1 MPERHVLLQVLY
13 IEVVLRASLPLEWTP
28 ELAEFLHALRS
39 TVPPA
44 SLSGLQFAALYAG
57 WTLFTCSEPRP
68 GRCSMTRQAFDQLV
82 GGVSDY
88 ELQCMIEVI
97 YDQWR
102 AVQQLMMPPHLLIA
116 LEAAFAKLSD
126 DGALTPSGSQR
137 LMGALQSVAAQTIGL
152 ATVEAAL
159 GSELGVVTL
168 PRFVTG
174 VFRLCKE
181 DVGPLLQ
188 AINNINLIQTGHPR
202 RKIASGTP
210 PGYEH
215 QAVMVEE
222 AVTASARSNQQNG
235 ALTGEGTVVDRG
247 MQHELERL
255 LHQSGGS
262 VTEQALLRPT
272 HITPAYL
279 EALLRA
285 FKYEQ

>member
-13 IEVVLRASLPLEWTP
+13 IEVVLRASIPLEWTP

-68 GRCSMTRQAFDQLV
+68 GGCSMTRQAFDQLV
-82 GGVSDY
+82 GGVSDC
-88 ELQCMIEVI
+88 ELPCMIEAI

-102 AVQQLMMPPHLLIA
+102 AVQQLMMPPHLLAA

-126 DGALTPSGSQR
+126 GGALTPSGSQR
-137 LMGALQSVAAQTIGL
+137 LVGALQSVAGQTIGL
-152 ATVEAAL
+152 ARVEAAL

-168 PRFVTG
+168 PRFVAG
-174 VFRLCKE
+174 VFRLCE

-188 AINNINLIQTGHPR
+188 AIDSSNIQTGYPR
-202 RKIASGTP
+202 REIALGTP
-210 PGYEH
+210 PGYE
-215 QAVMVEE
+215 QRALMVE
-222 AVTASARSNQQNG
+222 AVTASARSNQQSG
-235 ALTGEGTVVDRG
+235 ALAGEGTVVDRG
-247 MQHELERL
+247 MQQELERL

-285 FKYEQ
+285 FGQIK